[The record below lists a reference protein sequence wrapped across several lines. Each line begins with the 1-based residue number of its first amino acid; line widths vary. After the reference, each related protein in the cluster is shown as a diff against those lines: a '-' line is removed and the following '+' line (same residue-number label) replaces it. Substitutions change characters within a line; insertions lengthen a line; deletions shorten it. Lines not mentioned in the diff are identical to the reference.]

1 MSTNYIFQRKLL
13 YFRYNRQIFYIPNL
27 LPALPETK
35 LQSSVPLEYTDNV
48 QHYINSI
55 MDTGA
60 SKIMIVLSGGS
71 AHQIPDSTGS
81 GVIIKKQGS
90 NCSPTKIA
98 EAVKCMGSSYHR
110 ELEAV
115 ATDYA
120 RDNLSPSY
128 TSIYFLSVSNIKHNV
143 L

>member
-1 MSTNYIFQRKLL
+1 MPT
-13 YFRYNRQIFYIPNL
+13 
-27 LPALPETK
+27 LPETK

-55 MDTGA
+55 VDTGA

-120 RDNLSPSY
+120 RDNLSPSIPPY
-128 TSIYFLSVSNIKHNV
+128 IFCQSAILNIMSCNRGNSIKGALGVI
-143 L
+143 LRCLP